1 MAYLCFPAAFPALE
15 AAPNGEAIAASFTLL
30 LSALG
35 FFFSRLPL
43 DICLS
48 FCADSQPAD
57 GPYAFRGVSVGK
69 GS

>member
-1 MAYLCFPAAFPALE
+1 
-15 AAPNGEAIAASFTLL
+15 LL

-57 GPYAFRGVSVGK
+57 GPYAFHRVPVRAWRLRSIGRHTGPK
-69 GS
+69 G